1 MHRAV
6 CKAFGMSVGTALIT
20 LSAPR
25 GGWDAV
31 KVDLQSRGVSCLVL
45 LLDEVQNDLEFTAK
59 VAHGCAETAR

>member
-1 MHRAV
+1 
-6 CKAFGMSVGTALIT
+6 MSVDTALIT

-45 LLDEVQNDLEFTAK
+45 LLDEVQNDLEFTAMVEN
-59 VAHGCAETAR
+59 VAGM